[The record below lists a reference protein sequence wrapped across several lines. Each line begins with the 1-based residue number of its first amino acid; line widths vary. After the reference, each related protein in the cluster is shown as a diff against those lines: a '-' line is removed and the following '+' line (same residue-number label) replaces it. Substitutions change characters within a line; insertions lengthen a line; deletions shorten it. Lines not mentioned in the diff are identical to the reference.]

1 MKKRL
6 FIALC
11 ILAINSMASKVLA
24 FTAITSGI
32 AAFPGAEGYG
42 KYTTGGRGGTVFYVT
57 RNDDCSDSKLVP
69 GTLRWALAADNGG
82 KPRTILFNTCGT
94 IYLTSKLRTNKDN
107 ITIEGQTAPGGG
119 VCLAGYNLYINSSNV
134 IVRHLRFRAGD
145 IPSKSMCGIDMENGT
160 NVILDHC
167 SITWSME
174 ECLTAYDTNYTTVQ
188 WCIIG
193 ESLYNSKNSKGAR
206 AYATQW
212 GGEYSTMHHSL
223 ITNSNSRSPRFNGAR
238 GTNDQYVNSEFVNN
252 VVFNWG
258 SSGAQ
263 YGGENDKSKTGI
275 DDSYDRVY
283 LVNNF
288 YRPGPATKK
297 NVSGSRYFCSPSQPY
312 GEWYLNGNKFEV
324 DGEYSTKS
332 GVWSKSNLDAVNAD
346 NYYGAQA
353 GNSARAINL
362 TGDNFTKY
370 VLQSFPTQWSGYEA
384 EDAESA
390 YHKTVQQAGAT
401 LPRIDE
407 VDQRIL
413 AQAAGTDNNF
423 ASGDRGNGLGIID
436 SPDNLSLD
444 EHDTYYAKDDKGN
457 GAVYTNYPF
466 IGMRKGDKYAKDT
479 DGDGMPD
486 GYETERGLN
495 PNNPADGATITT
507 SGYSN
512 LELYLNGIADGTIN
526 KTDYETEEYT
536 VTIPANM
543 TNYEDGKTLSG
554 WLNGNDGKIYVPMQ
568 TYNTPV
574 EITYDAPIYNTNK
587 KKIADRTTDISVVW
601 DFKKEGAPSVTGE
614 GIFVTQTNV
623 DDEKQDVKLDFNNSV
638 ITIPW
643 YDKAKLKI
651 NGLAVTPSIDGAK
664 ASFPVEA
671 SSLNSIVLN
680 IPKIVPLYTEK
691 AVINTSFQDWRYID
705 SNDTVHINT
714 DFSDEMII
722 FSTYNTTVDSAA
734 TNPGK
739 FDPETDPDFKG
750 YALAAKS
757 ASTFSTSKFQ
767 NITKVRFYEGATG
780 NDRGWGLRK
789 KGAKDTDWVTLY
801 NTRINGTP
809 QWIEVNVN
817 DEDVEL
823 QWWNL
828 NEEQNAYMFH
838 LEVYSMVEN
847 TAEQVTL
854 TTDVNPSNA
863 GTISREP
870 DAETYD
876 INSKVTVTANAAD
889 GYLFVHW
896 TDDYDNIL
904 STSRIYTHQ
913 LTEDTHLTAVFS
925 DGSHIF
931 SDGPYNAIVKN
942 GDELMFALSAAKKA
956 TKSIENPYRI
966 FLHNGTYDLGKKAKT
981 ELTSFVSLIG
991 ESMEGVIIMNNPG
1004 SVTSGYQDNTPTLF
1018 IDSSSSDIYLQD
1030 VTIRQ
1035 ARDWDTKKSTGQAIA
1050 MRQRGKRVTYK
1061 KVCMQGIQDTYYLNK
1076 ADATA
1081 YLEDCSLYGQTDFI
1095 YGDGTAF
1102 LQKCYIYNTGAGYI
1116 TAPNTQL
1123 GYKGIIFNECVVD
1136 GAESVSG
1143 KFYLG
1148 RPWGDS
1154 PAATYLNTTFL
1165 KLPQNTGWG
1174 SMTSGLVCRLHE
1186 YNSKDATGAQIDLS
1200 QRSIEACSPAQGSD
1214 ACVINETQA
1223 QDYAYEKVVTAW
1235 DARSLTAQMLAPTGV
1250 KLNEATGVLSWD
1262 NSSAYCWAIL
1272 KDGNVIDFTT
1282 TPYYTISTPGDYTIR
1297 AANGMG
1303 GLGEESSSVTSI
1315 SDLQSTTNDQRSTAT
1330 YNLRGEKVTNKQ
1342 GATANHRQV
1351 LITDGRKYLQ

>member
-1 MKKRL
+1 MRQKITFLIISIACLFL
-6 FIALC
+6 FIG
-11 ILAINSMASKVLA
+11 NVQM
-24 FTAITSGI
+24 TAATFLPITTGI
-32 AAFPGAEGYG
+32 PAFPSAEGYG

-57 RNDDCSDSKLVP
+57 RNDDCSDSNLIP
-69 GTLRWALAADNGG
+69 GTLRWALGVDNGG
-82 KPRTILFNTCGT
+82 LPRTILFKTCGT
-94 IYLTSKLRTNKDN
+94 IFLTSKLRTNKDN

-119 VCLAGYNLYINSSNV
+119 VCLAGYNLYINSNNI

-160 NVILDHC
+160 NIILDHC

-238 GTNDQYVNSEFVNN
+238 GTNDQYVNSEFANN

-258 SSGAQ
+258 NSNAQ
-263 YGGENDKSKTGI
+263 YGGENDKSKTGVP
-275 DDSYDRVY
+275 DSYDRVY

-297 NVSGSRYFCSPSQPY
+297 SVSSSRYFCSPSSPY

-346 NYYGAQA
+346 NYYGAED

-362 TGDNFTKY
+362 TGNNFKQYT
-370 VLQSFPTQWSGYEA
+370 LQEFPTQWSGYEV

-390 YHKTVQQAGAT
+390 YNKTVQQAGAT

-413 AQAAGTDNNF
+413 AQAAGTNNDF

-436 SPDNLSLD
+436 SPDQITLK
-444 EHDTYYAKDDKGN
+444 EHDTYYAIDDKKV
-457 GAVYTNYPF
+457 GAVYTNYPYL
-466 IGMRKGDKYAKDT
+466 GMREGDKYALDT
-479 DGDGMPD
+479 DNDGMPNA
-486 GYETERGLN
+486 YETANGLN
-495 PNNPADGATITT
+495 PNDAEDGAMITA

-512 LELYLNGIADGTIN
+512 LEIYLNGVADGTIN
-526 KTDYETEEYT
+526 KTDYETEEYS

-543 TNYEDGKTLSG
+543 TNYEEGKTLSG

-568 TYNTPV
+568 TYNTPM
-574 EITYDAPIYNTNK
+574 EMTYDTPIYNINK
-587 KKIADRTTDISVVW
+587 KNIADRTTDMSVLW
-601 DFKKEGAPSVTGE
+601 DFKQEGAPSVMGE
-614 GIFVTQTNV
+614 GIFVTQADVEN
-623 DDEKQDVKLDFNNSV
+623 EKQDVKLDFNNSV

-643 YDKAKLKI
+643 YDKAKLKV

-664 ASFPVEA
+664 ASFTVEA

-680 IPKIVPLYTEK
+680 IPKVVPLYTEK
-691 AVINTSFQDWRYID
+691 AIINTSFQDWRYVS
-705 SNDTVHINT
+705 SNDTIHINT
-714 DFSDEMII
+714 DFSDETII

-734 TNPGK
+734 TNPSK
-739 FDPETDPDFKG
+739 FDPETDPDYKG

-757 ASTFSTSKFQ
+757 ASTFSTSKFK
-767 NITKVRFYEGATG
+767 NITKVRFFEGATG
-780 NDRGWGLRK
+780 NNRGWGLRK
-789 KGAKDTDWVTLY
+789 KSAKDTDWVTLY
-801 NTRINGTP
+801 NTLINGTP
-809 QWIEVNVN
+809 QWIEVDVN

-854 TTDVNPSNA
+854 TTDVSPYNA

-876 INSKVTVTANAAD
+876 INSEVTITATAAD

-896 TDDYDNIL
+896 IDDYDNIL
-904 STSRIYTHQ
+904 STSRTYTHR
-913 LTEDTHLTAVFS
+913 LTEDIHLTAVFS

-931 SDGPYNAIVKN
+931 SDGPYNAIVRN
-942 GDELMFALSAAKKA
+942 GDELILALSTAKNA
-956 TKSIENPYRI
+956 TKSVDAPYRI
-966 FLHNGTYDLGKKAKT
+966 FLHNGIYDFGKKAKT
-981 ELTSFVSLIG
+981 ELTSYVSIIG
-991 ESMEGVIIMNNPG
+991 ESMEGVLIMNNPG
-1004 SVTSGYQDNTPTLF
+1004 TVSSNPQELTPTLF

-1030 VTIRQ
+1030 ITIRQ
-1035 ARDWDTKKSTGQAIA
+1035 ARDWESQTSTGQAMA
-1050 MRQRGKRVTYK
+1050 MRQRGKRITYK
-1061 KVCMQGIQDTYYLNK
+1061 RVCMQGIQDTYYLNK
-1076 ADATA
+1076 GDASA
-1081 YLEDCSLYGQTDFI
+1081 YLEDCSIYGQTDFI

-1102 LQKCYIYNTGAGYI
+1102 LENCYIYNTGAGYI
-1116 TAPNTQL
+1116 TAPNTQP
-1123 GYKGIIFNECVVD
+1123 GYKGFVFSNCTVD
-1136 GAESVSG
+1136 AKVGLE
-1143 KFYLG
+1143 KQFYLG
-1148 RPWGDS
+1148 RPWNDS
-1154 PAATYLNTTFL
+1154 PAATYLHTRFL
-1165 KLPQNTGWG
+1165 VLPKDVGWG
-1174 SMTSGLVCRLHE
+1174 SMTSGLVCRFHE
-1186 YNSKDATGAQIDLS
+1186 YGSKDANGKILDLS
-1200 QRSIEACSPAQGSD
+1200 ARSLDACSAASSSD
-1214 ACVINETQA
+1214 ACVLNEDQVAEYTY
-1223 QDYAYEKVVTAW
+1223 DKVITTW
-1235 DARSLTAQMLAPTGV
+1235 DAKALTQQMNAPTGV
-1250 KLNEATGVLSWD
+1250 VLRGTTISWD
-1262 NSSAYCWAIL
+1262 NSSALCWAIIR
-1272 KDGNVIDFTT
+1272 DGNVIDFVS
-1282 TPYYTISTPGDYTIR
+1282 TPYYNITTPGTYQVR
-1297 AANGMG
+1297 AANYMG
-1303 GLGEESSSVTSI
+1303 GLSEPSSVITRI
-1315 SDLQSTTNDQRSTAT
+1315 NDMQTNDNTSNTM
-1330 YNLRGEKVTNKQ
+1330 YNLRGQKINNYHKSTIIIKKGHKFIV
-1342 GATANHRQV
+1342 R
-1351 LITDGRKYLQ
+1351 